1 MLKKVI
7 LLWLFSPG
15 VCPAIGPTAMAS
27 DVWHVEGNPRV
38 LSQEVRFANGNA
50 NLVGTVYL
58 PANGDHLPAVVS
70 LHGASNATRPDA
82 LYRHLREGLPAMGV
96 AVLIYDRRGSGASS
110 GTPTGIDY
118 ETLADDAIAGKNALA
133 KLPRIDPKRIGFWGL
148 SQGGWLAVLAASRD
162 KTAALAISVSAPL
175 VTPEKQ
181 MEFAT
186 ANLLTVR
193 GYSRGD
199 IERMLAARKT
209 WIAYL
214 RRKASRAA
222 AVDALRDA
230 EAQPWFDL
238 GFLPRA
244 SNLTMDPEHSSSRKE
259 TDYDP
264 IPAIRRVKVPMLF
277 IYGGADPWVPVEQ
290 SVKQL
295 ENISKQQPNIRYAVI
310 ADANH
315 EMMFQANEK
324 MEFGPKALS
333 ETAPHAPAYFM
344 LLGSW
349 LGRRVGN

>member
-1 MLKKVI
+1 MLFCAGVLPI
-7 LLWLFSPG
+7 LGSP
-15 VCPAIGPTAMAS
+15 ALAS
-27 DVWHVEGNPRV
+27 DRWRFEGTPRG
-38 LSQEVRFANGNA
+38 LAQDLKFTKGDGHLA
-50 NLVGTVYL
+50 GTVYL
-58 PANGDHLPAVVS
+58 PENGDHLASLVA
-70 LHGASNATRPDA
+70 LHGASDATRAAA
-82 LYRHLREGLPAMGV
+82 LYRHLREGLPAMGI

-110 GTPTGIDY
+110 GTGTGIDY

-264 IPAIRRVKVPMLF
+264 IPAIRSVKVPMLF